1 MKNKIK
7 YYQMFESKDKTN
19 VVIFE
24 VINKFNYLK
33 ALNSKINEGYRPLT
47 MTSKIST
54 LYTKTLETQHGFE
67 VEDMKPLGGCKQDF
81 FELIRF
87 KKVRTSE
94 ELVLMFNG
102 VIKLTSNQPKAIINC
117 LKLVAQEI

>member
-1 MKNKIK
+1 M
-7 YYQMFESKDKTN
+7 
-19 VVIFE
+19 
-24 VINKFNYLK
+24 
-33 ALNSKINEGYRPLT
+33 NSKINEGYRPLT

-54 LYTKTLETQHGFE
+54 LFTKTLETQHGFE